1 MVDHDWKDGPIAK
14 ALVRD
19 KAKGSGA
26 QGNRV
31 KKQVT
36 NV

>member
-1 MVDHDWKDGPIAK
+1 MPQ
-14 ALVRD
+14 ALTPAGFAIWR
-19 KAKGSGA
+19 KQFPNATA
-26 QGNRV
+26 CFIQGNRV

>member
-1 MVDHDWKDGPIAK
+1 LYVAAPAKSDG
-14 ALVRD
+14 LLD
-19 KAKGSGA
+19 